1 MLDDSEIKNIKNRI
15 TFILKVQDMLMLI
28 TKYFFKLFPQK
39 MQANHNKWLENVL
52 VFRKYDFSNE
62 NKFIS
67 FFKNIKNRLN
77 ENKFKIVSDNDINSN
92 KKLTNNIEKIL
103 NKINHV
109 DLVNDNLINIIQYKI
124 YEESEA

>member
-1 MLDDSEIKNIKNRI
+1 
-15 TFILKVQDMLMLI
+15 MLMLI

-39 MQANHNKWLENVL
+39 MQGNHNKWLENVL

-92 KKLTNNIEKIL
+92 KRLTNNIEKIL

>member
-1 MLDDSEIKNIKNRI
+1 MPYPLPP
-15 TFILKVQDMLMLI
+15 QG
-28 TKYFFKLFPQK
+28 KLFPQK

-92 KKLTNNIEKIL
+92 KRLTNNIEKIL

-124 YEESEA
+124 YEESES